1 MKNRLS
7 NSGSTPAR
15 AALVF
20 AALALNGLA
29 AGTTTCRYAALAAA
43 ALVLHGPLA
52 GTTTE
57 AVMASESTR
66 ADSAAGS
73 GRVQLDLQTRT
84 TGSFAGCLE
93 PALSAAG
100 VDWSLEHLRGYLGP
114 AFAFSMKPDGGHLNQ
129 ADNYEW
135 HYFYGMLDFLEHES
149 ISVALKGVL
158 AVPPEEHD
166 AAKARGWEM
175 VRRALDDGYPA
186 IVWQAM
192 TVETRNSGQRPIPFL
207 WSLITGYDEE
217 AGTYSAHH
225 GAAGDFTIG
234 WDAFGHSDPV
244 NWFCVMVFRP
254 LTEPFDGAAASR
266 KAVEHALEASRGEHP
281 GGPGPAHGLAAWEM
295 WLQAFRDGTVDV
307 HAVGGHTG
315 FLVPARRAA
324 AVYLRD
330 VEPHFP
336 EAARPP
342 LRAAAD
348 SYDRVAARI
357 SELRALCATDDPDL
371 QRAADVLA
379 SALEAER
386 AAVASLQQALEAP

>member
-1 MKNRLS
+1 MKNLMS
-7 NSGSTPAR
+7 NSGSTHSSAV
-15 AALVF
+15 LVF
-20 AALALNGLA
+20 AAFALNGLA
-29 AGTTTCRYAALAAA
+29 AGTTTERA
-43 ALVLHGPLA
+43 
-52 GTTTE
+52 
-57 AVMASESTR
+57 MASEATN

-73 GRVQLDLQTRT
+73 GRVQLDLQTPT
-84 TGSFAGCLE
+84 TGSFAGCLK
-93 PALSAAG
+93 PALNAAG
-100 VDWSLEHLRGYLGP
+100 VDWSLDHLRGYLGP

-129 ADNYEW
+129 ADKYEW

-158 AVPPEEHD
+158 AVSPEEHD

-192 TVETRNSGQRPIPFL
+192 TLETKQSGRRPIPFL

-225 GAAGDFTIG
+225 GAAGNFTIG

-281 GGPGPAHGLAAWEM
+281 GGPGTAHGLAAWEM

-307 HAVGGHTG
+307 HAVGGHAG

-330 VEPHFP
+330 IEPYFP
-336 EAARPP
+336 ESARPA

-348 SYDRVAARI
+348 SYDRAAARI
-357 SELRALCATDDPDL
+357 SDLRALCATDDPDPE
-371 QRAADVLA
+371 RASDVLA

-386 AAVASLQQALEAP
+386 AALASLQQALDTR

>member
-1 MKNRLS
+1 MRILAANA
-7 NSGSTPAR
+7 GSTIHKY
-15 AALVF
+15 
-20 AALALNGLA
+20 
-29 AGTTTCRYAALAAA
+29 TALAAA
-43 ALVLHGPLA
+43 ALVLNGPA
-52 GTTTE
+52 AATKENG
-57 AVMASESTR
+57 MASEVTG
-66 ADSAAGS
+66 ADSASGS

-84 TGSFAGCLE
+84 TGSFAGCLQ
-93 PALSAAG
+93 PALRATG

-114 AFAFSMKPDGGHLNQ
+114 AFAFSMEPGGGRLSQ
-129 ADNYEW
+129 AENYEW
-135 HYFYGMLDFLEHES
+135 HHFYGMLDFLEHES
-149 ISVALKGVL
+149 VSVALKGVI

-192 TVETRNSGQRPIPFL
+192 TLETKQSGRRPIPFL

-244 NWFCVMVFRP
+244 NWFCIMVFRP

-266 KAVEHALEASRGEHP
+266 KAVEQALEASRGERP
-281 GGPGPAHGLAAWEM
+281 GVRAPAHGLAAWEM

-307 HAVGGHTG
+307 PAVGGHAA
-315 FLVPARRAA
+315 FLIEARRAA
-324 AVYLRD
+324 ATYLRD

-336 EAARPP
+336 ETARAA
-342 LRAAAD
+342 LGTAAD

-357 SELRALCATDDPDL
+357 SELRALCAADEPDL
-371 QRAADVLA
+371 PRAAEVLA
-379 SALEAER
+379 TALEAES
-386 AAVASLQQALEAP
+386 AALALLQQALDAN

>member
-1 MKNRLS
+1 MRSFLS
-7 NSGSTPAR
+7 NSGSTHSSAV
-15 AALVF
+15 LVF
-20 AALALNGLA
+20 AALALNGPA
-29 AGTTTCRYAALAAA
+29 AGTTTE
-43 ALVLHGPLA
+43 
-52 GTTTE
+52 E
-57 AVMASESTR
+57 AMASEATN

-166 AAKARGWEM
+166 AAKARGWET

-192 TVETRNSGQRPIPFL
+192 TVETRQSGRRPIPFL

-225 GAAGDFTIG
+225 GAAGNFTIG

-266 KAVEHALEASRGEHP
+266 KAVEHALAASRGEHP
-281 GGPGPAHGLAAWEM
+281 GGPGTAHGLAAWEM

-307 HAVGGHTG
+307 HAVGGHAG

-330 VEPHFP
+330 IEPHFP
-336 EAARPP
+336 EAARPE

-357 SELRALCATDDPDL
+357 SELRTLCAAEDPDL
-371 QRAADVLA
+371 PRAAEVLA

-386 AAVASLQQALEAP
+386 SALSALQQALEAR